1 MRNMEPER
9 FDSIVPDLEKML
21 TRVIPSQQANLEVD
35 LFNLN
40 MCLTMLRSDFFPRRI
55 QGFKNLNEITKQLR
69 FYVSRSFKADY
80 LAKWLKDNEILKE
93 VFSQERHHLQL
104 IQRAG
109 DVIKF
114 LLLES
119 EITPDEL
126 KLIWN
131 ATTFDEDVKME
142 VLKLVKEIAM
152 QLPLNLCNEI
162 TDLIISTESSE
173 TTGAVADKVMDEL
186 LDALHEIA
194 RFAMHK
200 YDYTAKITMHL
211 KKIAEDPNTSPERAD
226 VALDRYSDLLRVWPM
241 EPDREN
247 VLKQCV
253 ADIAAHK
260 QPLSSMKIIKNILEN
275 LMPTGKSEMDKYE
288 RSECIDFLIQKT
300 DLFKH
305 FF

>member
-1 MRNMEPER
+1 M
-9 FDSIVPDLEKML
+9 
-21 TRVIPSQQANLEVD
+21 
-35 LFNLN
+35 
-40 MCLTMLRSDFFPRRI
+40 
-55 QGFKNLNEITKQLR
+55 
-69 FYVSRSFKADY
+69 
-80 LAKWLKDNEILKE
+80 KE